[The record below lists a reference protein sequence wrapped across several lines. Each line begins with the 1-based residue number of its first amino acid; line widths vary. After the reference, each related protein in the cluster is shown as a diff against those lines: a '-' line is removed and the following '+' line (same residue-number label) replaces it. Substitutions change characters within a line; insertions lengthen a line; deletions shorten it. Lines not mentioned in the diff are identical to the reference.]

1 MKCPRAKHLTVL
13 LLVLLLFSPAVQAD
27 SLPLADDY
35 AETIVVRYNES
46 DPSAG
51 QYVYSYRYP
60 HADPEDP
67 SAYRVNGFYEYLVK
81 DTKDYTIPNLSEYY
95 AGQNQS
101 VSVNISYE
109 VTCSN
114 TDFFSVLIHKTEE
127 VDGVLSESWEGNT
140 FSRLTGMPDSTFDLP
155 RLLGIL
161 QVGEHD
167 DWLEDRQTRKASE
180 AVWNLIW
187 ETIRRN
193 EENLYNPA
201 YTKEDLTYD
210 LLPESDFYLDETGNP
225 VFYVVSSPAAP
236 LSSDPSRTLLLFPL
250 ALEDIEDEL

>member
-1 MKCPRAKHLTVL
+1 M
-13 LLVLLLFSPAVQAD
+13 
-27 SLPLADDY
+27 
-35 AETIVVRYNES
+35 
-46 DPSAG
+46 
-51 QYVYSYRYP
+51 
-60 HADPEDP
+60 
-67 SAYRVNGFYEYLVK
+67 
-81 DTKDYTIPNLSEYY
+81 
-95 AGQNQS
+95 
-101 VSVNISYE
+101 
-109 VTCSN
+109 
-114 TDFFSVLIHKTEE
+114 
-127 VDGVLSESWEGNT
+127 LSESWEGNT

-167 DWLEDRQTRKASE
+167 NWLEDRQTRKASE

-187 ETIRRN
+187 EIIRRN